1 MELIAFLL
9 GSTLVGIALGAA
21 ESIIGT
27 FLVSILTS
35 FQLLIFATRI
45 SPRIGALIFLFYVI
59 VWIIYKTSARLMRK
73 NNHIIKVKLIDVLV
87 LVSVLVSLIGVTY
100 LGGDIYGDCLPLFAN
115 AATHRLLLTFI
126 ALFII
131 FADIGIWHF
140 NFERE

>member
-1 MELIAFLL
+1 MELLAFIL
-9 GSTLVGIALGAA
+9 GSTLIGIALGAA

-45 SPRIGALIFLFYVI
+45 SPQIGALIFLIFI
-59 VWIIYKTSARLMRK
+59 ILWIIYESSAKLMRK
-73 NNHIIKVKLIDVLV
+73 NNHIIKVKFINILIW
-87 LVSVLVSLIGVTY
+87 VSVLVSLIGITY
-100 LGGDIYGDCLPLFAN
+100 FGREIYGDCLPLFAS
-115 AATHRLLLTFI
+115 AVTHRLLLTFI
-126 ALFII
+126 ALFIV